1 MKHEQQFENDLEVTA
16 MLLGCR
22 YYKIPDTKMINK
34 TNRYKHH
41 EQKRPFD
48 GVLCTRDGNFI
59 IECKYGNGKLLPHQ
73 ELNLSESYAINGK
86 SFVLR
91 KKQLKAGVVYTVETH
106 EKEVIYKTECL
117 EDLVGFFIPD
127 YEEIDKI
134 IKIKH
139 FGKKRTKKDKKF
151 LQHLKDTGFDI
162 IE

>member
-1 MKHEQQFENDLEVTA
+1 MKHEEQFEKDLEVVA
-16 MLLGCR
+16 AVLGCR
-22 YYKIPDTKMINK
+22 YYKIPDPKLNAK
-34 TNRYKHH
+34 TRNTHR
-41 EQKRPFD
+41 EEKRPFD

-59 IECKYGNGKLLPHQ
+59 IECKYSNGKLLPHQ
-73 ELNLSESYAINGK
+73 ERNLSESYAINGK

-127 YEEIDKI
+127 YEEIAKT
-134 IKIKH
+134 IKVEH
-139 FGKKRTKKDKKF
+139 CGEKRTKKDKEF